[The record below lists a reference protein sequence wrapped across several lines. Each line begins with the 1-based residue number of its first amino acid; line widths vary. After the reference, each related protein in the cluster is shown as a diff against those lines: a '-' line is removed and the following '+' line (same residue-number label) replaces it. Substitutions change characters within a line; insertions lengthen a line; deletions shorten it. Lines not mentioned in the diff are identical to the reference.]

1 MDQKARWDLEGKL
14 LELSLKCDM
23 LRRKTARTAA
33 EEAVLQEAEK
43 RRALI
48 ERRLREGRLHE
59 D

>member
-1 MDQKARWDLEGKL
+1 MDQKARWELEGEL

-33 EEAVLQEAEK
+33 DEATLQEAEK

>member
-1 MDQKARWDLEGKL
+1 MDQKARWGLEGEL

-33 EEAVLQEAEK
+33 EEATLQEAEK